1 MPTIFDRLFRKPEEA
16 ETEIPQ
22 EMPMAIGV
30 EQIRTA
36 QDTLH
41 KYKRGKANLEARIIA
56 AEQWYKQRHWDCIRK
71 STTQEVEP
79 ASGWLFNAIANKH
92 ADMMDNAPM
101 PNILPRERGDEQ
113 EAKTLS
119 QIIPVVL
126 DQADFEGTYSAM
138 TERKL
143 RAGTG
148 VYGVF
153 WDSSLH
159 NGLGDISIRNINL
172 INLFWE
178 PGVMDIQESRNVF
191 HVELMDNDLLIE
203 RYPQLMDKLSSP
215 TIDVAKYVYDDAI
228 DTTEKSAVIDW
239 YYKRNVGGRDVLH
252 YVKYVNDE
260 VLYATENDPELA
272 ERGLYD
278 HGQYP
283 FVIDPLFTTEGTIA
297 GFGYVDVGKNAQ
309 EYIDRGNQAI
319 LKNMLVNAKPRFFVR
334 DDGEINEE
342 EFLDTNKDLVH
353 VGGNLG
359 QDSIIPIQGTGLG
372 GNYVQV
378 INNKIDELKEV
389 TGNRDIS
396 TGGTSAGVTAASAIA
411 AMQEAGSKL
420 SRDAAKASFRAYK
433 KMVLMVIELIRQ
445 FYDLPRQFRIVGE
458 NGKPEF
464 VDYTNAGLRP
474 QAQMGLNG
482 ADMGFRKPEFDVEVT
497 VQKQSPYTKMA
508 QNELAIQFYNAGFF
522 NPELAD
528 QALACLE
535 MMDFDRK
542 QAIMDRISQNGTMY
556 QQMLMMQQQMLQ
568 MAQIADASQGT
579 NLAEQYAQG
588 LMGGAQMPAAGG
600 LSAPKEADGGE
611 SGVTKKAKERVA
623 ESTAPR

>member
-1 MPTIFDRLFRKPEEA
+1 
-16 ETEIPQ
+16 
-22 EMPMAIGV
+22 
-30 EQIRTA
+30 
-36 QDTLH
+36 
-41 KYKRGKANLEARIIA
+41 
-56 AEQWYKQRHWDCIRK
+56 
-71 STTQEVEP
+71 
-79 ASGWLFNAIANKH
+79 
-92 ADMMDNAPM
+92 
-101 PNILPRERGDEQ
+101 
-113 EAKTLS
+113 
-119 QIIPVVL
+119 
-126 DQADFEGTYSAM
+126 
-138 TERKL
+138 
-143 RAGTG
+143 
-148 VYGVF
+148 
-153 WDSSLH
+153 
-159 NGLGDISIRNINL
+159 
-172 INLFWE
+172 
-178 PGVMDIQESRNVF
+178 
-191 HVELMDNDLLIE
+191 
-203 RYPQLMDKLSSP
+203 
-215 TIDVAKYVYDDAI
+215 
-228 DTTEKSAVIDW
+228 
-239 YYKRNVGGRDVLH
+239 
-252 YVKYVNDE
+252 
-260 VLYATENDPELA
+260 
-272 ERGLYD
+272 
-278 HGQYP
+278 
-283 FVIDPLFTTEGTIA
+283 
-297 GFGYVDVGKNAQ
+297 
-309 EYIDRGNQAI
+309 
-319 LKNMLVNAKPRFFVR
+319 
-334 DDGEINEE
+334 
-342 EFLDTNKDLVH
+342 VH

-359 QDSIIPIQGTGLG
+359 QDSIIPIQGAGLG

-433 KMVLMVIELIRQ
+433 QMVLMVIELIRQ

-508 QNELAIQFYNAGFF
+508 QNELALQFYSAGFF
-522 NPELAD
+522 SPSNSDA
-528 QALACLE
+528 ALACLD

-556 QQMLMMQQQMLQ
+556 QQLIMMQQQMLQ
-568 MAQIADASQGT
+568 MAQIVDASQGT